1 MRDPAISSEAT
12 SATSIPRGIAV
23 TDAVEPRLSPLH
35 LRVSLDGSM
44 TAVDEDPA
52 ARIDVR
58 AAMRQVYD
66 EARRIAHAALR
77 RAPRATWDTSIL
89 VNEAFVRLLGSDW
102 AQRVQTDPHLVVPV
116 LRRVM
121 ENALADHHRRRGA
134 QKRPEGG
141 QRARAYYE
149 DGMTAF
155 DDDPASLLAILE
167 AIDRLRD
174 GAEGGV
180 EIGDRVRFAQ
190 TLELGFVLGCSSREI
205 AARLDLPQTTVS
217 RWIRYGRA
225 VLNRSL
231 ERAQAQEHG

>member
-1 MRDPAISSEAT
+1 
-12 SATSIPRGIAV
+12 
-23 TDAVEPRLSPLH
+23 
-35 LRVSLDGSM
+35 M
-44 TAVDEDPA
+44 TAADEDVAGQA
-52 ARIDVR
+52 AVR
-58 AAMRQVYD
+58 AAMREVYE

-102 AQRVQTDPHLVVPV
+102 AERVQTDPHLVVPV

-121 ENALADHHRRRGA
+121 ENALADYHRRRGA

-155 DDDPASLLAILE
+155 DDDPASLLAIL
-167 AIDRLRD
+167 ATIDRLRN
-174 GAEGGV
+174 GADATIEV
-180 EIGDRVRFAQ
+180 GDRARFAQ
-190 TLELGFVLGCSSREI
+190 ALELGFVLGCSSREI
-205 AARLDLPQTTVS
+205 AVRLEVPQTTVS

-225 VLNRSL
+225 VLNRAL
-231 ERAQAQEHG
+231 EREQQ

>member
-1 MRDPAISSEAT
+1 MHDAPTSSEPVST
-12 SATSIPRGIAV
+12 IPRGMLVRRQAE
-23 TDAVEPRLSPLH
+23 DSLSPPD
-35 LRVSLDGSM
+35 LRVSLIAPM
-44 TAVDEDPA
+44 TAADEDA
-52 ARIDVR
+52 AGRADVR
-58 AAMRQVYD
+58 AAMRGVYD

-102 AQRVQTDPHLVVPV
+102 AERVQTDPHLVVPV

-121 ENALADHHRRRGA
+121 ENALADYHRRRGA

-167 AIDRLRD
+167 AIERLRD

-231 ERAQAQEHG
+231 ERAQADEHG